1 MALKTVTFYYTGKVQ
16 TIQLPDGLREVYLEA
31 AGSIGNKN
39 GGAGGYGGKAY
50 GTYKFK
56 NGDSR
61 ILNIY
66 VGGIGWN
73 SGNSYGGGASDIRL
87 NGTDLTNRI
96 IVAGGGGSGSGWEPG
111 GAGGGLVGNAGGSPA
126 CGGGGTQTSGGFAG
140 ANYGYGIGYA
150 GGFGYGGRDTWSGGG
165 GGWYGGGSGGGKYCD
180 DGGGGGGSSYISLL
194 ENAGTGTGV
203 NGTTGY
209 VKITYEEFPFLFCL
223 KKDNDY
229 FIPQSNFYDATT
241 NSFAPLTI
249 NKVVDSIKTNVLS
262 IFELCKL
269 FVKDGI
275 TYDPSKIIDY
285 SKYKIVGLSSQE
297 VYKLKPIY
305 KPTDKALLKTNI
317 RVREQYR
324 QVSQGLPSL
333 FIDITSP
340 DKNNL
345 DYFIDYNR
353 DDQDNLRKSCGILNK
368 EVLQYDFF
376 LSFRFEAADA
386 KLQTITL
393 FGRNNDKY
401 TKIKD
406 YSIDVYDDFI
416 SKAYI
421 VFHKDYDEVFVNKVS
436 SESATYTINTLDKF

>member
-39 GGAGGYGGKAY
+39 GGVGGYGGKAY
-50 GTYKFK
+50 GTYKFN

-96 IVAGGGGSGSGWEPG
+96 IVA
-111 GAGGGLVGNAGGSPA
+111 
-126 CGGGGTQTSGGFAG
+126 GGGGTQTSGGFAG

-194 ENAGTGTGV
+194 ENAGTSTGV

-249 NKVVDSIKTNVLS
+249 NQVVDSIKTNVLS

-297 VYKLKPIY
+297 VYKLKLIY
-305 KPTDKALLKTNI
+305 NPTYKALLNTNI
-317 RVREQYR
+317 RVCEQYR

-340 DKNNL
+340 DKNKL